1 MELLFGTNVCEHGYR
16 IGRLA
21 GVEVDPAT
29 RRVRGIVFSTDG
41 DIGAHTE
48 ARPLVAVPA
57 DHFDGDINLR
67 PFATS
72 SGAPTPTALTLT
84 AATRLTRAGRTIAR
98 LAGVEIAGDSGE
110 LSGVLG
116 RAHWWSRRFHT
127 GATGLDLS
135 VPGEIRIGSAAPK
148 AA

>member
-29 RRVRGIVFSTDG
+29 RRVRAIVFSTDG
-41 DIGAHTE
+41 EAGAHAE

-67 PFATS
+67 AFTTS
-72 SGAPTPTALTLT
+72 SDAPTSTALTLT
-84 AATRLTRAGRTIAR
+84 AATRLTRGGRIIAR

-116 RAHWWSRRFHT
+116 RAHWWSRRFRT
-127 GATGLDLS
+127 EAAGLDLS

>member
-29 RRVRGIVFSTDG
+29 RHVRGIVFSTDG
-41 DIGAHTE
+41 DPGAHTE
-48 ARPLVAVPA
+48 ARPLIAVPA
-57 DHFDGDINLR
+57 DHFDGDINLH
-67 PFATS
+67 PFTS
-72 SGAPTPTALTLT
+72 STGSPTAKGTTLT
-84 AATRLTRAGRTIAR
+84 GSTRLTRGGRTIAR
-98 LAGVEIAGDSGE
+98 LAGVEVAGDTGE

-116 RAHWWSRRFHT
+116 RAHWWSRRFRT
-127 GATGLDLS
+127 DAAGLDLS

>member
-1 MELLFGTNVCEHGYR
+1 MELLFGTNVCEHRYR

-29 RRVRGIVFSTDG
+29 RRVRSIVFSTDG

-72 SGAPTPTALTLT
+72 SSAPTPTALTLT
-84 AATRLTRAGRTIAR
+84 AATRLTRGGRTIAR

-116 RAHWWSRRFHT
+116 
-127 GATGLDLS
+127 
-135 VPGEIRIGSAAPK
+135 
-148 AA
+148 